1 MNGFGNALG
10 TNFNKDSLRVR
21 SFEFNGHTFKV
32 RVPLTAESDAMF
44 ERLKRPNTEIAD
56 KLYEELSKDFKD
68 SKAENV
74 EILDNDIKVE
84 GRSLR
89 ETAENKAQI
98 QARITEMFKLL
109 VPEEVGFDMNTITY
123 EMIDELFPFAIQ
135 MQLLE
140 LIGETVSPSYNA
152 TKGK

>member
-1 MNGFGNALG
+1 MSNLLQAFGNL
-10 TNFNKDSLRVR
+10 NKDSLRIR
-21 SFEFNGHTFKV
+21 SFEFGGHTFKV
-32 RVPLTAESDAMF
+32 KVPLTAESDAMF
-44 ERLKRPNTEIAD
+44 ERLKKPNLEIEER
-56 KLYEELSKDFKD
+56 LYEELSKDFKD

-74 EILDNDIKVE
+74 EFLDNDIKVD

-89 ETAENKAQI
+89 ETAKNKAQI
-98 QARITEMFKLL
+98 QVRITEMFKLL
-109 VPEEVGFDMNTITY
+109 VPEEVGFDMTTITY
-123 EMIDELFPFAIQ
+123 EMIDEMFPFAIQ

>member
-1 MNGFGNALG
+1 MSNLSQAFG
-10 TNFNKDSLRVR
+10 NFNKDSLRVR

-32 RVPLTAESDAMF
+32 KVPLTAESDVMF
-44 ERLKRPNTEIAD
+44 ERLKQPNKELIE
-56 KLYEELSKDFKD
+56 KLYEELSKNFKD
-68 SKAENV
+68 SKADNV

-98 QARITEMFKLL
+98 QMRITEMFKLL
-109 VPEEVGFDMNTITY
+109 VPEEVGFNMDTITY